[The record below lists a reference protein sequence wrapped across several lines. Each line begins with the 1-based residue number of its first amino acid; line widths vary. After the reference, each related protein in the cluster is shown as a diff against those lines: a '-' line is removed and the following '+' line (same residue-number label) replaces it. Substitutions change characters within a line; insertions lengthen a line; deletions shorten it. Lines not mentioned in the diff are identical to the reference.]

1 MAEPAVISCHIY
13 PGITGHM
20 LSSQI
25 EAVPTC
31 RAVIISAYGS
41 GNLPISERSG
51 MLEALKKAVER
62 EILVVVLSQ
71 CTSILLLERSSE
83 LDGAHGP
90 MVDGACSL
98 LCSSAK

>member
-1 MAEPAVISCHIY
+1 
-13 PGITGHM
+13 M
-20 LSSQI
+20 LSAQI

-51 MLEALKKAVER
+51 MLDALRKAVER

-71 CTSILLLERSSE
+71 CTLIAGLLAL
-83 LDGAHGP
+83 LPAP
-90 MVDGACSL
+90 ICSPWGN
-98 LCSSAK
+98 S